1 MHCQVIVP
9 EGSLK
14 GKVCS
19 TPCGKKY
26 YSFEGIPYA
35 KPPIGPLRFKA
46 PEKCDDWSG
55 VLDATKPGNKCVQM
69 NLIDGS
75 IEGSEDCLYLNIY
88 TPSLPYEKIQKLPV
102 LFFIHGGRFLM
113 GYGDYYRP
121 DYLIRHDVILVTINY
136 RLTIFGFLCL
146 HTREVPGNAGLK
158 DTAMAL
164 KWVQSNIEHFNG
176 DINNIVA
183 FGESAGAAVAL
194 SFLNSKMINGI
205 SKIIAQSGTSLSDL
219 FMVDD
224 DPVERAKAI
233 GTSLSHEVRNTGEL
247 YDLLINASAE
257 DLIGAYMSQELGR
270 EITTIHAYLLP
281 VVEKQFENTERYFD
295 EYPLQSIRNNRCK
308 NIPCLM
314 SMATHEAALFLNRDD
329 SGNIIFTNNL
339 RKFIPNYAFV
349 DLESKEAYNIERVL
363 KKLYFKD
370 KEIGPSTLPEYL
382 KLTSDAYFARDF
394 VYTAEILSSKCSFY
408 LCRFDYPGNMNTRI
422 MKKLGVEGT
431 THGDLIQYVFY
442 KEKKAKSCKDSDRA
456 IIDMLCEMWCNF
468 AKTGKPS
475 WKHQNTK
482 WLPYKKSQKLCLNIA
497 ENNIQCIPLPEFSRN
512 KVWIDLVCQRS
523 KL

>member
-1 MHCQVIVP
+1 MHCQVTVA

-14 GKVCS
+14 GKVCN

-35 KPPIGPLRFKA
+35 KPPLGPLRFKA
-46 PEKCDDWSG
+46 PEKSEDWYG
-55 VLDATKPGNKCVQM
+55 VLDATKPGNKCVQV

-88 TPSLPYEKIQKLPV
+88 TPCLPCEKIQKLPV
-102 LFFIHGGRFLM
+102 LFFIHGGRLS
-113 GYGDYYRP
+113 
-121 DYLIRHDVILVTINY
+121 
-136 RLTIFGFLCL
+136 IFGFLCL
-146 HTREVPGNAGLK
+146 HTPEVPGNAALK
-158 DTAMAL
+158 DTSMAL

-183 FGESAGAAVAL
+183 FGESAGAAIAM
-194 SFLNSKMINGI
+194 SFLSSKMIDGI
-205 SKIIAQSGTSLSDL
+205 SKIIAQSGTALSDL

-233 GTSLSHEVRNTGEL
+233 GTSLSHKVRNTAEL

-257 DLIGAYMSQELGR
+257 DLIRAYMSQELGR
-270 EITTIHAYLLP
+270 DITTIHAYLLP
-281 VVEKQFENTERYFD
+281 VVEKQFENTKRYFD
-295 EYPLQSIRNNRCK
+295 EYPLQSIRNNRSK
-308 NIPCLM
+308 NIPCIF
-314 SMATHEAALFLNRDD
+314 SMASHEAALFLNRDA
-329 SGNIIFTNNL
+329 SGNIIFVNNL

-349 DLESKEAYNIERVL
+349 DRESKQAYNIERVL
-363 KKLYFKD
+363 KKLYFQN

-382 KLTSDAYFARDF
+382 KFMSDAYFARDF

-408 LCRFDYPGNMNTRI
+408 ICRFDYLGNMNTRI

-442 KEKKAKSCKDSDRA
+442 KEKKAKSCNDSDRA
-456 IIDMLCEMWCNF
+456 IIDMLCETWCNF

-475 WKHQNTK
+475 WKHQNTE

-497 ENNIQCIPLPEFSRN
+497 ENNIQCIPLPEFSTN